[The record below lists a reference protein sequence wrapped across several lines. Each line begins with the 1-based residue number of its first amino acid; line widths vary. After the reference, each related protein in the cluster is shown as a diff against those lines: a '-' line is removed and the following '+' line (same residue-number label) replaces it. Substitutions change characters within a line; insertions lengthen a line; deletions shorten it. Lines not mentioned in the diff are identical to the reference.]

1 MTADHLI
8 SLLGALGT
16 ITAAGF
22 AAWAAWAAQQ
32 AASAS
37 RDLVLTERAR
47 DAKAAQ
53 EEVFSQARRVV
64 VELMTQPVVNAS
76 QSEPGRIAH
85 LVVTNASV
93 DPIFKV
99 RIKVVVGDATWG
111 PQLIGG
117 LTPGQRISLT
127 AFVATTAD
135 DSNTDGYAR
144 FVDSRG
150 VAWVASARN
159 AFRQDDEPGLKDW
172 ISEGRDFASR
182 DLTPIE
188 RGQTAGV
195 EIVPNLEEWLSQ
207 FDRPQLAASE
217 QPCRDSHSPQPDA
230 AVLDDDAVHRV
241 EVSSS
246 NSRSG
251 RSKPA

>member
-1 MTADHLI
+1 MTPDHLI
-8 SLLGALGT
+8 ALLGALGT

-37 RDLVLTERAR
+37 RDLVLNERAR
-47 DAKAAQ
+47 DAKAAE
-53 EEVFSQARRVV
+53 EEVFSQARRVI
-64 VELMTQPVVNAS
+64 VELMTQPVVNAP
-76 QSEPGRIAH
+76 QSGEGRIAH
-85 LVVTNASV
+85 LVVTNASA

-135 DSNTDGYAR
+135 DSNTDGHAR

-159 AFRQDDEPGLKDW
+159 TFRQDDESGLTNW
-172 ISEGRDFASR
+172 IAEGRDFALR

-188 RGQTAGV
+188 RGQTVGV
-195 EIVPNLEEWLSQ
+195 EIIPNLEGWLSQ
-207 FDRPQLAASE
+207 FDRPQLAAPE
-217 QPCRDSHSPQPDA
+217 QPSRDAHSRQPA
-230 AVLDDDAVHRV
+230 AVLDDD
-241 EVSSS
+241 
-246 NSRSG
+246 G
-251 RSKPA
+251 P